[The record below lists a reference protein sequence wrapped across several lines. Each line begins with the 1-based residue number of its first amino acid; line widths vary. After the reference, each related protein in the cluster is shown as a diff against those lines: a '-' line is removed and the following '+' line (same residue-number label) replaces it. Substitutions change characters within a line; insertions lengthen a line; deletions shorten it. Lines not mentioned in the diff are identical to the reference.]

1 MPYNTPNSQNM
12 QSNMSPDDAM
22 ASLATS
28 NEFLR
33 GMLPQMSPEAM
44 GEDMGEETPETPN
57 EMPTEQPEMGQME
70 GEQPMIEEMPVEEEK
85 APEKP
90 EIEEEL
96 KRYKL
101 SLAERG
107 ATIADD
113 IRAEA
118 GGQSVVLIPNKFP
131 YDIPGS
137 EQFLLWIL
145 HDDSWVEA
153 DSVLAMFLQERG
165 VRHEDVV
172 CYENNS
178 AYQTEPGITHFHVMI
193 PSH

>member
-1 MPYNTPNSQNM
+1 MTTQNLLERDPFMGIRVSDHKPYHRPTL
-12 QSNMSPDDAM
+12 DDIRAELN
-22 ASLATS
+22 AFRAA
-28 NEFLR
+28 EYWIPR
-33 GMLPQMSPEAM
+33 
-44 GEDMGEETPETPN
+44 
-57 EMPTEQPEMGQME
+57 
-70 GEQPMIEEMPVEEEK
+70 
-85 APEKP
+85 KP

-193 PSH
+193 PVL